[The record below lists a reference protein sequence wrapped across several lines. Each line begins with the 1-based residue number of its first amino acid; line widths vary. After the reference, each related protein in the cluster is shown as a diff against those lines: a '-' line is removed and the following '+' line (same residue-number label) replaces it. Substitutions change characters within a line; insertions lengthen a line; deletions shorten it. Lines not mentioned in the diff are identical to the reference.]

1 MNLSE
6 AKNNLVLLNNNPRTA
21 FLRNLESFLGRSGYL
36 EKNDLKS
43 FRKNVAPAIIHAL
56 SKYDEMNSKCEDR
69 EYEIRVME
77 NFLFNILADRKNK

>member
-1 MNLSE
+1 MNLAE
-6 AKNNLVLLNNNPRTA
+6 ARNNLVLVNSNPRTA

-36 EKNDLKS
+36 ENKDLKS

-56 SKYDEMNSKCEDR
+56 SKYDEMNSKWEDR

-77 NFLFNILADRKNK
+77 KLLFNVLTDKKNK